1 MSFFLYFVC
10 VIFIVSAAGEK
21 ESFEGEK
28 IIKGKAC
35 NLINGMACYV
45 LVPLPHL
52 QSIHDL
58 RAGTGIWIRHGLTGI
73 CYTHLARVGY

>member
-1 MSFFLYFVC
+1 MSFFLFFVYL
-10 VIFIVSAAGEK
+10 IFIVSAAGEK

-28 IIKGKAC
+28 IVKGKAC

-52 QSIHDL
+52 SINQ
-58 RAGTGIWIRHGLTGI
+58 
-73 CYTHLARVGY
+73 